1 MRLDP
6 TLVMKRASCIRLL
19 VLDVDGVLTDGSIVY
34 DAEGSQIQ
42 SFHVHDGLGIK
53 LLERAGVQ
61 TAIISSR
68 KSAALARRAEELNIS
83 FVFQGVSDKISAY
96 NEIAE
101 ALGISEE
108 ETAYMGDDWVD
119 ISMLRLAG
127 LAVVVPDAPVPVKD
141 YAHYV
146 TEKPGGRGAV
156 REVCELILRAR
167 GKWGEL
173 LNQYA
178 GT

>member
-6 TLVMKRASCIRLL
+6 ALVTEKASRIRLL

-34 DAEGSQIQ
+34 DASGSQIQ

-53 LLERAGVQ
+53 LLERAGVH

-68 KSAALARRAEELNIS
+68 KSAALDRRAEELDIR
-83 FVFQGVSDKISAY
+83 FVFQGISDKLAAY
-96 NEIAE
+96 GEIASE
-101 ALGISEE
+101 LGISDE
-108 ETAYMGDDWVD
+108 ETAYIGDDWVD
-119 ISMLRLAG
+119 IRMLRLAG
-127 LAVVVPDAPVPVKD
+127 LAVVVPDAPEPVKN

-146 TEKPGGRGAV
+146 TGKPGGRGAV
-156 REVCELILRAR
+156 REVCDLILRAR

>member
-6 TLVMKRASCIRLL
+6 ALVTEKASRIRLL

-34 DAEGSQIQ
+34 DASGSQIQ

-53 LLERAGVQ
+53 LLERAGVH

-68 KSAALARRAEELNIS
+68 KSAALVRRTEELGIR
-83 FVFQGVSDKISAY
+83 FVFQGIFDKLAAY
-96 NEIAE
+96 GEIASE
-101 ALGISEE
+101 LGISDE
-108 ETAYMGDDWVD
+108 ETAYIGDDWVD
-119 ISMLRLAG
+119 IRMLRLAG
-127 LAVVVPDAPVPVKD
+127 LAVVVPDAPEPVKN

-146 TEKPGGRGAV
+146 TGKPGGRGAV
-156 REVCELILRAR
+156 REVCDLILRAR